1 MVTIE
6 EKKQELRRYRLL
18 LKRIERK
25 EQERRRWLEL
35 GTTITPIY
43 SDMPKAQNTSNKVEQ
58 AGIACAQIAEE
69 LSQDICELT
78 KEKRHIER
86 AIRSVEDKKLRLIL
100 EKHYIDGLT
109 FEKIAEDM
117 YFSERQIRRLH
128 LKVLGEMSFNVRR

>member
-25 EQERRRWLEL
+25 EQERRRWIEL

-69 LSQDICELT
+69 LSRDICDLT

-109 FEKIAEDM
+109 FETISEDM
-117 YFSERQIRRLH
+117 DFDCRWIRRLH
-128 LKVLGEMSFNVRR
+128 KRAIEILTL

>member
-109 FEKIAEDM
+109 FDRLEEDLG
-117 YFSERQIRRLH
+117 IDRRWILRLYKKALNNMTIEDH
-128 LKVLGEMSFNVRR
+128 

>member
-1 MVTIE
+1 MTIE

-109 FEKIAEDM
+109 FDRLEEDLG
-117 YFSERQIRRLH
+117 IDRRWILRLYKKALNNMTIEDH
-128 LKVLGEMSFNVRR
+128 

>member
-100 EKHYIDGLT
+100 EKHYIDGMT
-109 FEKIAEDM
+109 FETISEDM
-117 YFSERQIRRLH
+117 DFDCRWIRRLH
-128 LKVLGEMSFNVRR
+128 KRAIEKLTL

>member
-1 MVTIE
+1 MTIE

-100 EKHYIDGLT
+100 EKHYIDGMT
-109 FEKIAEDM
+109 FETISEDM
-117 YFSERQIRRLH
+117 DFDCRWIRRLH
-128 LKVLGEMSFNVRR
+128 KRAIEKLTL